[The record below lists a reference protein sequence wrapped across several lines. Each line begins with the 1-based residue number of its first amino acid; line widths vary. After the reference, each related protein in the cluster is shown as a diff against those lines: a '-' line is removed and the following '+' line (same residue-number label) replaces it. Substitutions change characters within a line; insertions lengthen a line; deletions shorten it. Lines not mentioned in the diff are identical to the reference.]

1 MTSRHVIVFPA
12 GGVSKVREALLADVP
27 LESAQFLFA
36 RPVHSPLGAWRLI
49 VCDSL
54 DIDSRD
60 YVLRTEVALDVA
72 PRAVAV
78 AMHRARREG
87 LSIIVVHS
95 HPLASFV
102 VPSDRDRAG
111 EALLLEAFQRRIPDV
126 PHARMIVGPDSL
138 NAALFDP
145 QVGESPVS
153 VVEVGSDL
161 MTFHLDHRRK
171 HDDVKSTETDH
182 YDRQV
187 RAFGAMGQKTLGA
200 LNVAIVGLGGTGS
213 VVAQQL
219 AHLGINNFILIDP
232 DAVEA
237 TNLNRVVGTRGR
249 SDIGRPK
256 VDVANEMISLV
267 NSSASVLALRSDVRD
282 SSTARRI
289 LDADVFFACTD
300 SQGSRAV
307 LAQLAYQ
314 YWLPG
319 FDIGVAIHVEHGS
332 VTHVSGRV
340 QMLAPSLPCL
350 LCGGVLDPETVR
362 QDLLS
367 DRARALDQYIVG
379 APTPQPAVIS
389 INSTASS
396 LAVTMFLSATVGVPF
411 AARHVRLRL
420 ESGVTSRV
428 EVTAHPE
435 CPVCSVHG
443 MLGRGD
449 SWPFPGRNQ

>member
-1 MTSRHVIVFPA
+1 MSRHVIAFPA
-12 GGVSKVREALLADVP
+12 GGVGKVRETLLADVP

-36 RPVHSPLGAWRLI
+36 RPIRTPLGVWRLI

-54 DIDSRD
+54 EIDNRD
-60 YVLRTEVALDVA
+60 YLLRTEVALDVA
-72 PRAVAV
+72 PRAVAA
-78 AMHRARREG
+78 AMQRARAEG
-87 LSIIVVHS
+87 LSIIVAHS
-95 HPLASFV
+95 HPLAHV
-102 VPSDRDRAG
+102 VLPSDRDRAG
-111 EALLLEAFQRRIPDV
+111 EALLLEAFRRRIPDV
-126 PHARMIVGPDSL
+126 PHARMIVGPDAL
-138 NAALFDP
+138 NAALFGP
-145 QVGESPVS
+145 QADESPVS
-153 VVEVGSDL
+153 VIEVGSEL
-161 MTFHLDHRRK
+161 TTFRLDHGRELN
-171 HDDVKSTETDH
+171 DLESTGTGH
-182 YDRQV
+182 FDRQV
-187 RAFGAMGQKTLGA
+187 KAFGAEGQLTLGA

-219 AHLGINNFILIDP
+219 AHLGISHFMLIDP
-232 DAVEA
+232 DTVEA
-237 TNLNRVVGTRGR
+237 TNLNRVVGTHGR
-249 SDIGRPK
+249 DDVGRAK
-256 VDVANEMISLV
+256 VDVASEMISSI
-267 NSSASVLALRSDVRD
+267 NSSASVQALRSDVRD

-300 SQGSRAV
+300 SHGSRAV

-319 FDIGVAIHVEHGS
+319 FDIGVAIHVEDGS

-350 LCGGVLDPETVR
+350 LCGGVLDPEAVR

-367 DRARALDQYIVG
+367 DRARALDHYIVG

-389 INSTASS
+389 VNSTASS

-411 AARHVRLRL
+411 AARHIRLRL

-435 CPVCSVHG
+435 CPVCSAHG
-443 MLGRGD
+443 TLGRGD
-449 SWPFPGRNQ
+449 SWSSPGRNQ